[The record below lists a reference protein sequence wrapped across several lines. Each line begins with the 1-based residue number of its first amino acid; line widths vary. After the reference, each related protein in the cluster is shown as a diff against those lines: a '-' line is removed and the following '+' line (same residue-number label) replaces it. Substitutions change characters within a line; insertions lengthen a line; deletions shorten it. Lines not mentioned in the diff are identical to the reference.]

1 MMNIRVKVLL
11 LWLFSG
17 ALTFGCA
24 TDHAARTSTK
34 KMAQA
39 HEQLGTSFL
48 SERDYQAALREL
60 LKAERSS
67 TRTVQRFRT
76 L

>member
-48 SERDYQAALREL
+48 SEGITSPLSENFS
-60 LKAERSS
+60 KPSNS
-67 TRTVQRFRT
+67 TRTAPRSRI